1 VFLDRELERKAEMKL
16 SEETN
21 EEWERRKAVLMG
33 KRSGVVPL
41 SNIKS
46 YFVSIDSGVLYG
58 IMREIG
64 PKFSVSREDFTGENR
79 ETHWKRI
86 SDSKR
91 LKVSKQNVFTGKIET
106 DGVAL
111 CVHDRR
117 LKTDRPVPPLAS
129 PVTRDE
135 ENKEE
140 ERAIQEVEDNDLV
153 VDVTKDEDK
162 KTADPA
168 MQEVEHNDLVVG
180 VTKDEDKKAADP
192 AMQEVEH
199 NDLVVGVT
207 KDENE
212 KTAGPSMQEVEHN
225 DLVVSVTKDENKK
238 AADPA
243 MQEVEHNDLVVGAVK
258 NEENKKAGSEKQK
271 VQDKDVVVG
280 TDPGS
285 TNTITIAAPKRA
297 EDGTYGN
304 LRQKDIRLLT
314 FSRAR
319 FYRESGVINAT
330 KKIETWNSGMKEHL
344 EAMSEVTSRGADV
357 RAFRKFMEVRV
368 AH

>member
-1 VFLDRELERKAEMKL
+1 MFLDRELERKAEMKL

-21 EEWERRKAVLMG
+21 EEWERRKAFLMG
-33 KRSGVVPL
+33 KRFDVVPL
-41 SNIKS
+41 SNIKAH
-46 YFVSIDSGVLYG
+46 FVTNDSRILHG
-58 IMREIG
+58 IMRDIR
-64 PKFSVSREDFTGENR
+64 PKFSISRKDFTGENR
-79 ETHWKRI
+79 ETHWKSI
-86 SDSKR
+86 FDSKR

-106 DGVAL
+106 DGVAF

-168 MQEVEHNDLVVG
+168 MQEVEDNDLVVD
-180 VTKDEDKKAADP
+180 VTKD
-192 AMQEVEH
+192 
-199 NDLVVGVT
+199 
-207 KDENE
+207 
-212 KTAGPSMQEVEHN
+212 
-225 DLVVSVTKDENKK
+225 
-238 AADPA
+238 
-243 MQEVEHNDLVVGAVK
+243 K
-258 NEENKKAGSEKQK
+258 NEKKAGSEEQK
-271 VQDKDVVVG
+271 VEDKDFVVG

-304 LRQKDIRLLT
+304 LRQKDMRLLT

-330 KKIETWNSGMKEHL
+330 KKIETWKSGMKEHL
-344 EAMSEVTSRGADV
+344 EAMSEVTSRGADF